1 MNNEPKK
8 EHNWLQKLVGEWTY
22 ESGTTMEPDK
32 PDDKS
37 VGIESVRSI
46 GGLWTLAE
54 GQGEMPGGGNM
65 TSITTLGYDPQ
76 KNRFVGT
83 VIISMMNYLWIY
95 DGGTL
100 DADEKMLTLE
110 AEGPSMAD
118 DGKMAKYKDVLEF
131 KSDDY
136 RVMTSYV
143 MKDDGQ
149 WEQFMK
155 TDYRRRK

>member
-1 MNNEPKK
+1 
-8 EHNWLQKLVGEWTY
+8 
-22 ESGTTMEPDK
+22 
-32 PDDKS
+32 
-37 VGIESVRSI
+37 
-46 GGLWTLAE
+46 
-54 GQGEMPGGGNM
+54 
-65 TSITTLGYDPQ
+65 
-76 KNRFVGT
+76 
-83 VIISMMNYLWIY
+83 MMNYLWVY
-95 DGGTL
+95 EGGAL

-118 DGKMAKYKDVLEF
+118 DGKMAKYKDVIEF

-149 WEQFMK
+149 WQQFMT

>member
-8 EHNWLQKLVGEWTY
+8 EHNWLHKLVGEWTY
-22 ESGTTMEPDK
+22 ESGMTMEPDK
-32 PDDKS
+32 PCEKW
-37 VGIESVRSI
+37 VGTESVRSI

-65 TSITTLGYDPQ
+65 TSITTLGFDPQ

-83 VIISMMNYLWIY
+83 VIVSMMSYLWVY
-95 DGGTL
+95 EGGSL
-100 DADEKMLTLE
+100 EADEKILTLE
-110 AEGPSMAD
+110 AEGPGMAD
-118 DGKMAKYKDVLEF
+118 DGKMAKYKDVIEF

-136 RVMTSYV
+136 RVMRSYV
-143 MKDDGQ
+143 MKEDGQ
-149 WEQFMK
+149 WEQFMT